1 MSVGPASN
9 LNFPPRLDGWA
20 ALSGTAPTDSPPN
33 VEQPQGLPASSAS
46 TDGPVSER
54 ATTLRAAPQ
63 DADAMRQ
70 ADATDAQP
78 RASTL
83 TATAGPRCAA
93 AAEPLTRVQKALLL
107 AQRAAASLAVPEK
120 KLRRDDAAQRTVVKL
135 RIDALKPHPR
145 QAETFSDVSDEQIE
159 ILARDME
166 ENGLEHPI
174 EVLPDGT
181 IIAGHCRVEAA
192 RRNGWDEIDAI
203 IRHDLAEQGELAVEQ
218 YMVKDNFLRRQ
229 LSPLQR
235 ARSALLLR
243 ELAQRRR
250 NEGGQLD
257 RYERAVIRES
267 TCLRDE
273 IGGMLG
279 LSGREVSRLLRV
291 LETPPE
297 VQAAFDAGYLSLVL
311 ADKIAG
317 LDDVKQ
323 KTLAQAIR
331 GADDTTAVAQRFI
344 AEADGKPV
352 AVMPVYRK
360 LLKAVSS
367 AIEVLS
373 DRIDEIE
380 VRDAQVA
387 EHVETLRR
395 AEPLFRQLIDHEQAT
410 RQRREENMER
420 MLGRLANLGEAG
432 N

>member
-1 MSVGPASN
+1 M
-9 LNFPPRLDGWA
+9 
-20 ALSGTAPTDSPPN
+20 
-33 VEQPQGLPASSAS
+33 
-46 TDGPVSER
+46 
-54 ATTLRAAPQ
+54 
-63 DADAMRQ
+63 
-70 ADATDAQP
+70 
-78 RASTL
+78 
-83 TATAGPRCAA
+83 
-93 AAEPLTRVQKALLL
+93 TRV
-107 AQRAAASLAVPEK
+107 
-120 KLRRDDAAQRTVVKL
+120 VVKL
-135 RIDALKPHPR
+135 KIAALKPHPW
-145 QAETFSDVSDEQIE
+145 QAEAFADVPDEQID
-159 ILARDME
+159 ILAQDML
-166 ENGLEHPI
+166 ENGQQHPI

-279 LSGREVSRLLRV
+279 LSGREVSRLLCV

-297 VQAAFDAGYLSLVL
+297 VQAAFDTGYLSLVL

-323 KTLAQAIR
+323 KTLAQAIC
-331 GADDTTAVAQRFI
+331 GAEDTTAVAQRFI

-360 LLKAVSS
+360 LLKTVNG

-373 DRIDEIE
+373 DHIDEIE

-410 RQRREENMER
+410 RQRHEENMER